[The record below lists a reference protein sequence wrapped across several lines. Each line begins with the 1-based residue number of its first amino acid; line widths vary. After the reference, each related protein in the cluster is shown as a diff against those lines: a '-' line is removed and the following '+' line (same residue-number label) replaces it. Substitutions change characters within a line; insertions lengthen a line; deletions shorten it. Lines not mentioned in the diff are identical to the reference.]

1 MHRAFKLIA
10 LCRQN
15 YIQLELVHAHEKT
28 LHYSIIFNADQKKLC
43 LKGIDIL
50 RKSMHA
56 VLHVN
61 YNSFLLKDTIFYYFV
76 GTLQEKSFI
85 WRHLVKYNLLN
96 RRFATPKNWIYKKL
110 IKQMYNIDSLVFYK
124 DDCTTLVT
132 YF

>member
-1 MHRAFKLIA
+1 MFTHI
-10 LCRQN
+10 CRQN
-15 YIQLELVHAHEKT
+15 YIQLELVRAHEKT
-28 LHYSIIFNADQKKLC
+28 LHYSNIFNTDQKKLC

-50 RKSMHA
+50 RKNVHA

-96 RRFATPKNWIYKKL
+96 RRFATPKNWIYKTL
-110 IKQMYNIDSLVFYK
+110 IKQMYSIDSLVFYN